1 MKVEKIELNHEG
13 IRALLRSK
21 EAMLI
26 CKEHTDKATHMLG
39 EGYESEG
46 YIGPHKAN
54 ARVNAVT
61 WKAVN
66 GNKKDNRMI
75 KAVLMK

>member
-1 MKVEKIELNHEG
+1 MKVEKIELNSEG
-13 IRALLRSK
+13 IREMLRSEECRK
-21 EAMLI
+21 IVSSYA
-26 CKEHTDKATHMLG
+26 DQAANRLG
-39 EGYESEG
+39 EGYESDSHVG
-46 YIGPHKAN
+46 KGRVN